1 MSNQQDMYY
10 GNYLQIPN
18 LLSLQCPQ
26 SAKSGMEA
34 HDETLFIIVHQVYEL
49 WFKQIIHELRS
60 VRSIFSQELI
70 EEETLFM
77 VVRRMQRINT
87 IQDLLNEQFAVIE
100 TMTPMDFLEFR
111 DLLMPASGFQS
122 VQFREIEIMMGLSQ
136 IRPERDQYFLSRL
149 SSQDREYLEEEKKN
163 PPLLKLLERWLE
175 RVLLLMV
182 KESPFWS
189 EYCQRVEEMLS
200 QDRLAIEENAH
211 LDDKQRE
218 IQLKNLFAT
227 TKTFESL
234 FDARLYEEQRAQG
247 KWHLSQNAMLGGL
260 FISLYREQP
269 LFAMP
274 YQVLSS
280 LVDFDER
287 LSAWR
292 YRHAL
297 MAHRMLGTKIGTGGS
312 SGHHYLK
319 MAADQNRI
327 FTDLFDLASF
337 LIPKSKLPRLSKEM
351 RKNLNFH
358 LPS

>member
-10 GNYLQIPN
+10 GNYLRIPT

-26 SAKSGMEA
+26 SARSGTEA

-60 VRSIFSQELI
+60 VRSIFSQEFI

-77 VVRRMQRINT
+77 MVQRMQRINT
-87 IQDLLNEQFAVIE
+87 IQDLLNEQFSVIE

-111 DLLMPASGFQS
+111 DLLMPASGLQS

-136 IRPERDQYFLSRL
+136 TRPGRDQHFLSRL
-149 SSQDREYLEEEKKN
+149 SPEDQKYLEEEKKH
-163 PPLLKLLERWLE
+163 PSLLQLLERWLE
-175 RVLLLMV
+175 RVLILMA
-182 KESPFWS
+182 KEPHFWS
-189 EYCQRVEEMLS
+189 EYRQRVEEMLGRD
-200 QDRLAIEENAH
+200 QLAIEENPH
-211 LDDKQRE
+211 LNEGQRE
-218 IQLKNLFAT
+218 IQLKNLLAT

-234 FDARLYEEQRAQG
+234 FNAHLYEEQRAQG
-247 KWHLSQNAMLGGL
+247 KRHLSRNAMLGSL

-269 LFAMP
+269 LLAMP

-297 MAHRMLGTKIGTGGS
+297 LAHRMLGTKIGTGGS

-319 MAADQNRI
+319 MTADQNRI

-337 LIPKSKLPRLSKEM
+337 IIPKSKLPNLSKKM
-351 RKNLNFH
+351 RKSLNFH